1 MSINHNLQIKK
12 NVLHHQMG
20 NYHYQPHNLA
30 SEQAS
35 DVGAVTVT

>member
-12 NVLHHQMG
+12 NVLHLG
-20 NYHYQPHNLA
+20 NYHYPPHNLA